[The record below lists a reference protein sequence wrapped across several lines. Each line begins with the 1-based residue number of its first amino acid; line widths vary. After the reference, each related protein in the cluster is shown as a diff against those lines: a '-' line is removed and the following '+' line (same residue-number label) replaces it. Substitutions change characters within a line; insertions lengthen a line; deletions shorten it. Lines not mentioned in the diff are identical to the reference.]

1 MEQVRKSSI
10 SSCSWM
16 EPSKAVRII
25 LPIKAAREEKRQ
37 AFVQDAYDRRW
48 RDACDD
54 ARALDSQALLDFV
67 AQERLSQLSEKGR
80 RKAEEKELDEQYMA
94 GVMGHVA
101 ALELKERGVQEALRQ
116 ANAKM
121 VAKNAERR
129 SALAAAR
136 ARGDQEEIARW
147 RAELEREEARERAK
161 RAELVAAGAAVREF
175 NQAKAAERGR
185 AKELERGRDLLLLE
199 HAQRMEARGQAEEE
213 RKRAEEKRVMREYH
227 AYLQEQMVKEAED
240 ESAIEAHRLREE
252 NRIWD
257 QREADLRAQA
267 DARARLMGQAQPP
280 PAAARRRRRS
290 PPAAAAEE
298 EAGPPTSSIFE
309 LMEQEAA
316 AKQAGR
322 RQQLADN
329 AQRLKAQIDGNA
341 HQRRL
346 EEQEKYLSAKQM
358 EMMERKHQQ
367 RLKEQAG
374 VVETYKPLKHTQWY
388 T

>member
-1 MEQVRKSSI
+1 M
-10 SSCSWM
+10 
-16 EPSKAVRII
+16 
-25 LPIKAAREEKRQ
+25 
-37 AFVQDAYDRRW
+37 
-48 RDACDD
+48 
-54 ARALDSQALLDFV
+54 V
-67 AQERLSQLSEKGR
+67 AD
-80 RKAEEKELDEQYMA
+80 LDEQ
-94 GVMGHVA
+94 
-101 ALELKERGVQEALRQ
+101 
-116 ANAKM
+116 

-267 DARARLMGQAQPP
+267 DARARLMGQVKAGREEQVYLKGL
-280 PAAARRRRRS
+280 
-290 PPAAAAEE
+290 AAEE
-298 EAGPPTSSIFE
+298 ERKRDQEEAMRAKIEFE

-316 AKQAGR
+316 AKQAVR